1 MSFGFMCFKSLD
13 GTYRQGNFVEN
24 TLRAKHALHKTED
37 QTHQKWKYWTVIW
50 GHGFLP
56 CRPVSKKARGD
67 RSEAFVEVGRI
78 AHSPIRCQHGMD
90 SLWSLEYARKC
101 CVRILMYDHVCTC
114 CLDVYWSMAVWYRVF
129 FYGWMTIYVLYHF
142 PFTKASRDF
151 LKVTAEG
158 FGTKEFLIRCKCPG
172 NTCTFKFVEK
182 EIPYEEV
189 RNRLEE
195 HFTVRGSAQP
205 SNCPWGLPSCDD
217 TGSSYIVTWWY
228 ACFLQAEDAL
238 AAAKEALRA
247 ILESRSPSSVL

>member
-1 MSFGFMCFKSLD
+1 MVHSGWLNFWVQFQVMFWIAELLLWALAWQEPPINRVHENADWYANSRDLKHWNQMSFGFMCFKSLD

-24 TLRAKHALHKTED
+24 TLRAKHALHRTED

-114 CLDVYWSMAVWYRVF
+114 CLDV
-129 FYGWMTIYVLYHF
+129 
-142 PFTKASRDF
+142 
-151 LKVTAEG
+151 
-158 FGTKEFLIRCKCPG
+158 
-172 NTCTFKFVEK
+172 
-182 EIPYEEV
+182 
-189 RNRLEE
+189 
-195 HFTVRGSAQP
+195 
-205 SNCPWGLPSCDD
+205 
-217 TGSSYIVTWWY
+217 
-228 ACFLQAEDAL
+228 
-238 AAAKEALRA
+238 
-247 ILESRSPSSVL
+247 